1 MIYRIYDK
9 KKKLY
14 LDSNIYYVNQKGVIY
29 KTSSVI
35 PIKLQEQERYEVR
48 IIELKPEEKGG
59 NHGN

>member
-9 KKKLY
+9 KKKVY

-29 KTSSVI
+29 KTSNII

-48 IIELKPEEKGG
+48 IIELKSEEKGG